1 MGASAAALMISVSG
15 AGSTLVAIP
24 VGMVA
29 DRFANPVQGRR
40 TLMVAVAAM
49 ALVCAAA
56 LLAVVRLPWIVWP
69 VVFLLGAAG
78 SALYT
83 LCMTDIGA
91 REKGNQLVNSTAV
104 LVLNY
109 TLGGLVASGISGAL
123 IERSATVT
131 FPLVLMLVAALGLG
145 TLLKE
150 HRRQA

>member
-1 MGASAAALMISVSG
+1 
-15 AGSTLVAIP
+15 
-24 VGMVA
+24 
-29 DRFANPVQGRR
+29 
-40 TLMVAVAAM
+40 
-49 ALVCAAA
+49 
-56 LLAVVRLPWIVWP
+56 
-69 VVFLLGAAG
+69 
-78 SALYT
+78 
-83 LCMTDIGA
+83 MTDIGA